1 MATKSIGEILYAVN
15 PQNASESK
23 EAFIR
28 KSAKDLN
35 LKESWFQKAIVEN
48 PELIIGPCREAQLV
62 PDDERWFCW
71 KKEFSIETGSIDV
84 LLLSSHGRVGIV
96 ETKLS
101 YNPQVRR
108 EVVAQ
113 ILDYALALRDSLIE
127 SLPPIPKLNETLVAD
142 EDDVRDSLIAGNFL
156 LIIAGDNLDPRAI
169 RLGEAILAQHFT
181 SMWDLAMVDM
191 NLYHQ
196 TSTDEHL
203 LITELR
209 GSLEHETRQTM
220 RVIIKGETPAARV
233 EVERVPIT
241 ITDPRPTDRSNPW
254 TIEDVFHFLGDGK
267 NASEIKRIFDFLNDH
282 EMIRV
287 EGGKGPRLPTLS
299 LFLKD
304 SNEKIGTSWFQLN
317 ISKLSLSLRGIR
329 LLELHQ
335 CKESELINRF
345 TKHNFNVSEKITKD
359 GYLTLTLPFDI
370 SKQKLDQLVW
380 LIVL

>member
-1 MATKSIGEILYAVN
+1 
-15 PQNASESK
+15 
-23 EAFIR
+23 
-28 KSAKDLN
+28 
-35 LKESWFQKAIVEN
+35 
-48 PELIIGPCREAQLV
+48 
-62 PDDERWFCW
+62 
-71 KKEFSIETGSIDV
+71 
-84 LLLSSHGRVGIV
+84 
-96 ETKLS
+96 
-101 YNPQVRR
+101 
-108 EVVAQ
+108 
-113 ILDYALALRDSLIE
+113 
-127 SLPPIPKLNETLVAD
+127 
-142 EDDVRDSLIAGNFL
+142 
-156 LIIAGDNLDPRAI
+156 
-169 RLGEAILAQHFT
+169 
-181 SMWDLAMVDM
+181 MVDM

>member
-181 SMWDLAMVDM
+181 SMWDLV
-191 NLYHQ
+191 H
-196 TSTDEHL
+196 
-203 LITELR
+203 
-209 GSLEHETRQTM
+209 G
-220 RVIIKGETPAARV
+220 
-233 EVERVPIT
+233 
-241 ITDPRPTDRSNPW
+241 
-254 TIEDVFHFLGDGK
+254 
-267 NASEIKRIFDFLNDH
+267 
-282 EMIRV
+282 
-287 EGGKGPRLPTLS
+287 
-299 LFLKD
+299 
-304 SNEKIGTSWFQLN
+304 
-317 ISKLSLSLRGIR
+317 
-329 LLELHQ
+329 
-335 CKESELINRF
+335 
-345 TKHNFNVSEKITKD
+345 
-359 GYLTLTLPFDI
+359 
-370 SKQKLDQLVW
+370 
-380 LIVL
+380 